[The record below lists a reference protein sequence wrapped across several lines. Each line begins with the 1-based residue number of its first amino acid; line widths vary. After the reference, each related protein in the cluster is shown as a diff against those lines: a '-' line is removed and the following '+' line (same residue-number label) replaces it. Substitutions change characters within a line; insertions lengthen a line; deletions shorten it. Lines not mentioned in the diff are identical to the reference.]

1 MTRRQLLLASFAGA
15 LYATER
21 PLIVPVQQIIDSRA
35 NLSPR
40 QLQRFSGIWDEA
52 TRDLRRCGIELQ
64 WTRKTSE
71 IRRSPSGGPI
81 FTGLLPH
88 VINMAVTGSIPTLW
102 DSGRGLSGVTTRY
115 EGFHLCVIALNYAH
129 GHQIPLLSVNTCVH
143 ELLHAL
149 LQDIYE
155 KRPGGFTGETREMRV
170 DMHATLLWLLHDGAA
185 IRSSAEFYMQRLL
198 TGR

>member
-1 MTRRQLLLASFAGA
+1 MTRRQLLMAPVAGA
-15 LYATER
+15 LYAADR
-21 PLIVPVQQIIDSRA
+21 PVIVPVQQIIDSRA

-40 QLQRFSGIWDEA
+40 QLQRFSDIWAEA
-52 TRDLRRCGIELQ
+52 TRDLRRCGIELP
-64 WTRKTSE
+64 WTRKASE
-71 IRRSPSGGPI
+71 IRRSPSGAPI

-115 EGFHLCVIALNYAH
+115 EGFHLCVVALNHAH
-129 GHQIPLLSVNTCVH
+129 GHQIPFFSTNTCVH

-155 KRPGGFTGETREMRV
+155 NRPSGLTGETRELRV
-170 DMHATLLWLLHDGAA
+170 DAYATRLWLLHDGAA
-185 IRSSAEFYMQRLL
+185 IRSAAELYMRRL
-198 TGR
+198 RASR